1 MDDSKKLSIKDLL
14 KSAEKR
20 QVSTS
25 AGPLYIRH
33 ITYGDH
39 KKIGETG
46 AFERADEHE
55 VGRLVVQMFS
65 SPKMD
70 SGIWTGLSND
80 EFAELDREDIEA
92 LAKAGV
98 EDAGYENS
106 SDSLS
111 ALGKG
116 VIAENSN
123 FQQMSKKI
131 SDQFRSNFEFLKP
144 SAIES
149 LTSSV
154 AAIDSASQWW
164 RKEFSDKKWSSVGDA
179 VRTQAIHSP
188 RLHQPKAEEIEART
202 APFLDF
208 STSPQARAANASE
221 KAAETLSTVAVHM
234 GDMLNHVAS
243 LSTTLVSD
251 AIPQWIKQQDEDK
264 AKAEA
269 SLKGAAKSLWWTK
282 WAVIISVVTSIGI
295 ALAQAYFTKT
305 DGAEESRLTEKRQV
319 EWQKQAELNQE
330 LLRKQ
335 ILETQ
340 YLRLE
345 FKALN
350 AKFKKNQ
357 GATGKTLKRA
367 RNPGKKVGGKKVT
380 GRFNK

>member
-14 KSAEKR
+14 KGAEKR
-20 QVSTS
+20 RVLTS
-25 AGPLYIRH
+25 IGPLYVRH
-33 ITYGDH
+33 LTYGDH

-46 AFERADEHE
+46 AFERADAHE
-55 VGRLVVQMFS
+55 VGRLVVQLFS
-65 SPKMD
+65 SSNMD
-70 SGIWTGLSND
+70 SGVWTGLSDD
-80 EFAELDREDIEA
+80 EFARLEREDIEE

-98 EDAGYENS
+98 EGAGYENS
-106 SDSLS
+106 SDLLS

-116 VIAENSN
+116 VMAEHSN
-123 FQQMSKKI
+123 FQQMNKKI
-131 SDQFRSNFEFLKP
+131 SDQFRSNYEFLKP
-144 SAIES
+144 GAIES
-149 LTSSV
+149 LTSSI
-154 AAIDSASQWW
+154 AAIDNASQWW
-164 RKEFSDKKWSSVGDA
+164 RQKFSDKKWSKVGDA
-179 VRTQAIHSP
+179 VRAQAIHSP
-188 RLHQPKAEEIEART
+188 RLHQPKAEAIEVRT

-221 KAAETLSTVAVHM
+221 EAAETLSTVAVHM

-295 ALAQAYFTKT
+295 ALAQAYFTKR
-305 DGAEESRLTEKRQV
+305 DGAEESRLNEKMQV
-319 EWQKQAELNQE
+319 EWQKQAELSQE

-340 YLRLE
+340 YLRTEL
-345 FKALN
+345 KALN
-350 AKFKKNQ
+350 AKFERSQ
-357 GATGKTLKRA
+357 GATVFAVERA
-367 RNPGKKVGGKKVT
+367 RNLEKKIGSKKMES
-380 GRFNK
+380 RNSK